1 MGAIRWDAWY
11 GEHPGNAGVVGRT
24 VTEDLS
30 YHAGKPTDRWHCER
44 DRVPRACPCA
54 RSLADAAYALAFTDR
69 VPFFGKYQSAANKSL
84 VDMNG
89 NTPAAMSAE
98 LEVAHRFGIDFWAC
112 TLFQC
117 SRNCLARLSMRRPE

>member
-1 MGAIRWDAWY
+1 ML
-11 GEHPGNAGVVGRT
+11 T
-24 VTEDLS
+24 
-30 YHAGKPTDRWHCER
+30 
-44 DRVPRACPCA
+44 
-54 RSLADAAYALAFTDR
+54 AYALAFTDR

-117 SRNCLARLSMRRPE
+117 SRDCLARLPMRRPE